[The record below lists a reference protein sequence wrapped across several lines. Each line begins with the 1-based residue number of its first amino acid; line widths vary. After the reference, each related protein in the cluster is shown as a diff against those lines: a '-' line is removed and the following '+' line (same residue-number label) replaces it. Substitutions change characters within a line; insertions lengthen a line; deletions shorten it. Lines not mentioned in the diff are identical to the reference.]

1 LHPQLSHLISSHLNT
16 SRFRHAFL
24 TEWNLFYRKQMA
36 TLQNLNFVPTSISG
50 CQLWLDGRDPFA
62 TGTAPVNGAAISTWL
77 DKSGN
82 GRNFSNSL
90 SASTY
95 SLTENGLVFNGTN
108 LYTSAYTASVTNETL
123 FFVLNSSTQPSYVI
137 GSSATGGRQ
146 IGIFSATQVGILNA
160 GVAWGATTPT
170 STISLNSRFFGTSIV
185 TSGSN
190 TQIAVNGSTSF
201 ASSNITAFSA
211 GTTQLGREGASTGP
225 YSGLIHEVLSYNSVL
240 SAENR
245 QSVEGYL
252 AWKWGLQGSLPSTHP
267 YKLIAPNSA
276 GLVYPSA
283 LTVPVPTQS
292 FVPVSLPLVFFNPT
306 TIAGLQLWLDGTDPA
321 GTRIVPANGSTLS
334 SWVDK
339 SGNGRTLGVGSGTTT
354 YSSNSVRLNT
364 SYMFVANA
372 VNLTN
377 ATFFIVTVSTT
388 SVANQ
393 PVFTARPNTLASYAS
408 TDGFGMYIDSVAF
421 GSQGVGCRLYGQQ
434 STGQYTTPS
443 LPTTTNFMMS
453 AVFGSAGTLSSWING
468 GSQLSAT
475 YSART
480 NTAQGFAIGAEWNG
494 SSYTSVSSAAY
505 IYEVLVYNAAL
516 TTAQRQ
522 QIEGYLAWKWG
533 LVSSLPSNHPYKT
546 SVPGINLPVPIY
558 SMQPVS
564 FRPTQ
569 ISGLQLW
576 LDGQDPNGNST
587 LPANGATISTWTDK
601 SGAGNSAT
609 GGTAVTY
616 NTIGINNSPVLSFSG
631 TPSYFNSTDLYSNRS
646 FSVFLVS
653 RRQAAN
659 NSIQALIGGTTTAN
673 NQNMIILYKGNT
685 SIGFAFYGSDLDA
698 TIPAYTGS
706 TSTEPA
712 FLFAFTYTP
721 GSRIISVNGT
731 VGASDAYA
739 TNLTA
744 SLGERIG
751 TWAGAGTGNSF
762 SGFIGEILVYNAVP
776 TTTSRQ
782 SVEGYLAWKWGLVGS
797 LPATHPFKKFPPP
810 PS

>member
-1 LHPQLSHLISSHLNT
+1 
-16 SRFRHAFL
+16 
-24 TEWNLFYRKQMA
+24 MA
-36 TLQNLNFVPTSISG
+36 TLQNLNFVPTSIAG

-62 TGTAPVNGAAISTWL
+62 TGTAPVNGTNISTWL

-123 FFVLNSSTQPSYVI
+123 FFVLNSSTQPTVPI
-137 GSSATGGRQ
+137 GSSAVGGREIQ
-146 IGIFSATQVGILNA
+146 IFSATQVSILNT

-211 GTTQLGREGASTGP
+211 GTTQLGREISSTGL

-240 SAENR
+240 STTNR
-245 QSVEGYL
+245 QIVEGYL

-306 TIAGLQLWLDGTDPA
+306 TIAGCQLWLDGTDPA
-321 GTRIVPANGSTLS
+321 GNRIV
-334 SWVDK
+334 
-339 SGNGRTLGVGSGTTT
+339 
-354 YSSNSVRLNT
+354 
-364 SYMFVANA
+364 
-372 VNLTN
+372 
-377 ATFFIVTVSTT
+377 
-388 SVANQ
+388 
-393 PVFTARPNTLASYAS
+393 
-408 TDGFGMYIDSVAF
+408 
-421 GSQGVGCRLYGQQ
+421 
-434 STGQYTTPS
+434 
-443 LPTTTNFMMS
+443 
-453 AVFGSAGTLSSWING
+453 
-468 GSQLSAT
+468 
-475 YSART
+475 
-480 NTAQGFAIGAEWNG
+480 
-494 SSYTSVSSAAY
+494 
-505 IYEVLVYNAAL
+505 
-516 TTAQRQ
+516 
-522 QIEGYLAWKWG
+522 
-533 LVSSLPSNHPYKT
+533 
-546 SVPGINLPVPIY
+546 
-558 SMQPVS
+558 
-564 FRPTQ
+564 
-569 ISGLQLW
+569 
-576 LDGQDPNGNST
+576 
-587 LPANGATISTWTDK
+587 PANGATISTWTDK

-616 NTIGINNSPVLSFSG
+616 NTTGINNSPVLSFSG

-744 SLGERIG
+744 ALGERIG

-782 SVEGYLAWKWGLVGS
+782 SVEGYLAWKWGLVSSLPSNHPYKTSVPGINLPVPIYSMQPVSFRPTQISGLQLWLDGADPLNTGILPATSSTIATWVDKSGNGRNATGGVSPTYTASRGVTFNGSTQYLTLPSAAIPSGNSPSSYFVVVYPTTVNVASPKVYLNIASDTNVGNGYLQFIESSSVNVNWSINFGGSTKLLGTNAVINQFALVEYIYTQGVRVDGYLNGAQSLTSPVGSLNIGNTNVFIGGNPNQTWWWYGSICEILIYNQTLSTNQRQSTEGYLAWKWGLVGS